1 MKKVLSMVMAAGLVS
16 AAISGCTSQSKEAAS
31 QAPAATTAKEETQA
45 QTTTAGE
52 TQSSTPESSESSAEN
67 ADAQVI
73 TFWYNNTGDEALVY
87 EKAIS
92 KYNAAQNKYKVEGLS
107 VTDAQK
113 LIVAMSSNEAPDVI
127 KISNQTV
134 VQYQKNGLLESL
146 QSYVDGESFDT
157 SVYSEQAITAN
168 TVDGEVFAL
177 PLDAYTIQMFYNKDL
192 LEEAGYSAPPETME
206 EMYEMAVAATK
217 VDAGGN
223 IEVLGYPLFPYASA
237 RQELIYGFGGRWWN
251 ENSEITPDDPGILES
266 LKMNVKYRDEF
277 GGKALDGFIGTA
289 NTNRYTEQ
297 DMFFQGKQLFRLD
310 GSWLPTMMDNFNS
323 TVNYGITL
331 IPGTKANPEL
341 RGTSRFETDSVAVPV
356 MAKNKEG
363 AWDFTKWLC
372 SEEGAKI
379 IDLGT
384 GNLPALKALYDD
396 PEIMAVTGFAE
407 FIEALKLEKGIQYPN
422 MTDYDE
428 YISMINATLDSV
440 YAGTK
445 TPEEALQALVQQ
457 SANLK

>member
-1 MKKVLSMVMAAGLVS
+1 MKKVISIMMAASL
-16 AAISGCTSQSKEAAS
+16 AALAVTGCGGGSTNT
-31 QAPAATTAKEETQA
+31 AATTAA
-45 QTTTAGE
+45 PAAGGE
-52 TQSSTPESSESSAEN
+52 TAAPAE
-67 ADAQVI
+67 AAVI

-87 EKAIS
+87 EEAIS
-92 KYNAAQNKYKVEGLS
+92 QYNASQSKYKVEGLS
-107 VTDAQK
+107 VTDNQK

-127 KISNQTV
+127 KLSNQTV
-134 VQYQKNGLLESL
+134 MQYQKNGLLESL
-146 QSYVDGESFDT
+146 QSYADQDAFDA
-157 SVYSEQAITAN
+157 SIYSEQAVAAN
-168 TVDGEVFAL
+168 TIEGDIYAL

-192 LEEAGYSAPPETME
+192 LEAAGYSAPPETME
-206 EMYEMAVAATK
+206 EMYEMAVAVTQ
-217 VDAGGN
+217 VDASGN

-251 ENSEITPDDPGILES
+251 ENSEITPLDPGILAS
-266 LKMNVKYRDEF
+266 LEMNVKFRNEF

-310 GSWLPTMMDNFNS
+310 GSWLPTMMKNFDS

-331 IPGTKANPEL
+331 IPGTAANPEL
-341 RGTSRFETDSVAVPV
+341 RGTSRYETDSVAVPL
-356 MAKNKEG
+356 MSKNKEG

-384 GNLPALKALYDD
+384 GNLPAVKALYDD
-396 PEIMAVTGFAE
+396 PEIIAVPGFAE
-407 FIEALKLEKGIQYPN
+407 FIDALKQEKGIQYPE

-428 YISMINATLDSV
+428 YISMINATLDTV
-440 YAGTK
+440 YAGSQ
-445 TPEEALQALVQQ
+445 TPEEALKSLAEQ
-457 SANLK
+457 SKNLR

>member
-1 MKKVLSMVMAAGLVS
+1 MKKALSITLAAVLAS
-16 AAISGCTSQSKEAAS
+16 AALAGCGQK
-31 QAPAATTAKEETQA
+31 PAETQ
-45 QTTTAGE
+45 
-52 TQSSTPESSESSAEN
+52 
-67 ADAQVI
+67 VV

-87 EKAIS
+87 EEAIR
-92 KYNAAQNKYKVEGLS
+92 KYNESQSQYRVEGLS

-134 VQYQKNGLLESL
+134 VQYQKNGLLETL
-146 QSYVDGESFDT
+146 QPKIDSEKFDLSIYSGQSVEANSIDGA
-157 SVYSEQAITAN
+157 VY
-168 TVDGEVFAL
+168 AL

-192 LEEAGYSAPPETME
+192 LEAAGYSEPPKTME
-206 EMYEMAVAATK
+206 EMYEMAIAATQ
-217 VDAGGN
+217 VDSAGN

-251 ENSEITPDDPGILES
+251 ENSEITPQDAGILAS
-266 LKMNVKYRDEF
+266 LEMNVRYRNEF

-310 GSWLPTMMDNFNS
+310 GSWLPTMMANFKS

-331 IPGTKANPEL
+331 IPGTEANPDL
-341 RGTSRFETDSVAVPV
+341 RGTSRYETDSVAVPL
-356 MAKNKEG
+356 MAKNKDG

-384 GNLPALKALYDD
+384 GNLPALKSLYDD
-396 PEIMAVTGFAE
+396 TEIMAVPGFAE
-407 FIEALKLEKGIQYPN
+407 FIDALKQEKGIQYPKMN
-422 MTDYDE
+422 DFDE
-428 YISMINATLDSV
+428 YISMINSTLDTV

-445 TPEEALQALVQQ
+445 TPEEALNELAEQ
-457 SANLK
+457 SKNLK

>member
-1 MKKVLSMVMAAGLVS
+1 MKKVISIMMAASL
-16 AAISGCTSQSKEAAS
+16 AALAVTGCGGGSGTT
-31 QAPAATTAKEETQA
+31 AATTAA
-45 QTTTAGE
+45 TAAGGE
-52 TQSSTPESSESSAEN
+52 TAAPAE
-67 ADAQVI
+67 AAVI

-87 EKAIS
+87 EEAIS
-92 KYNAAQNKYKVEGLS
+92 QYNASQSKYKVEGLS
-107 VTDAQK
+107 VTDNQK

-127 KISNQTV
+127 KLSNQTV
-134 VQYQKNGLLESL
+134 MQYQKNGLLESL
-146 QSYVDGESFDT
+146 QSYADQDAFDA
-157 SVYSEQAITAN
+157 SIYSEQAVAAN
-168 TVDGEVFAL
+168 TIEGDIYAL

-192 LEEAGYSAPPETME
+192 LEAAGYSAPPETME
-206 EMYEMAVAATK
+206 EMYEMAVAVTQ
-217 VDAGGN
+217 VDASGN

-251 ENSEITPDDPGILES
+251 ENSEITPLDPGILAS
-266 LKMNVKYRDEF
+266 LEMNVKFRNEF

-310 GSWLPTMMDNFNS
+310 GSWLPTMMKNFDS

-331 IPGTKANPEL
+331 IPGTAANPEL
-341 RGTSRFETDSVAVPV
+341 RGTSRYETDSVAVPL
-356 MAKNKEG
+356 MSKNKEG

-384 GNLPALKALYDD
+384 GNLPAVKALYND
-396 PEIMAVTGFAE
+396 PEIIAVPGFAE
-407 FIEALKLEKGIQYPN
+407 FIDALKQEKGIQYPE

-428 YISMINATLDSV
+428 YISMINATLDTV
-440 YAGTK
+440 YAGSQ
-445 TPEEALQALVQQ
+445 TPEEALKSLAEQ
-457 SANLK
+457 SKNLR

>member
-1 MKKVLSMVMAAGLVS
+1 MKKVISIMMAASL
-16 AAISGCTSQSKEAAS
+16 AALAVTGCGGGSTNT
-31 QAPAATTAKEETQA
+31 AATTAA
-45 QTTTAGE
+45 TAAGGE
-52 TQSSTPESSESSAEN
+52 TAAPAE
-67 ADAQVI
+67 AAVI

-87 EKAIS
+87 EEAIS
-92 KYNAAQNKYKVEGLS
+92 QYNASQSKYKVEGLS
-107 VTDAQK
+107 VTDNQK

-127 KISNQTV
+127 KLSNQTV
-134 VQYQKNGLLESL
+134 MQYQKNGLLESL
-146 QSYVDGESFDT
+146 QSYADQDAFDA
-157 SVYSEQAITAN
+157 SIYSEQAVAAN
-168 TVDGEVFAL
+168 TIEGDIYAL

-192 LEEAGYSAPPETME
+192 LEAAGYSAPPETME
-206 EMYEMAVAATK
+206 EMYEMAVAVTQ
-217 VDAGGN
+217 VDASGN

-251 ENSEITPDDPGILES
+251 ENSEITPLDPGILAS
-266 LKMNVKYRDEF
+266 LEMNVKFRNEF

-310 GSWLPTMMDNFNS
+310 GSWLPTMMKNFDS

-331 IPGTKANPEL
+331 IPGTAANPEL
-341 RGTSRFETDSVAVPV
+341 RGTSRYETDSVAVPL
-356 MAKNKEG
+356 MSKNKEG

-384 GNLPALKALYDD
+384 GNLPAVKALYDD
-396 PEIMAVTGFAE
+396 PEIIAVPGFAE
-407 FIEALKLEKGIQYPN
+407 FIDALKQEKGIQYPE

-428 YISMINATLDSV
+428 YISMINATLDTV
-440 YAGTK
+440 YAGSQ
-445 TPEEALQALVQQ
+445 TPEEALKSLAEQ
-457 SANLK
+457 SKNLR